1 MRVRL
6 NLMPWRERRR
16 VAAVRRF
23 QASLLGSA
31 VAALALVLVVDQLA
45 QARLREQLS
54 ANLALR
60 AQVEA
65 AEQPLRQLDE
75 VLEARAQVERR
86 HAALVRL
93 RAGQRA
99 VPSVLAALE
108 QTAPDGLQVSGLR
121 VQEGQLTLTG
131 LAANAALVARLVRD
145 MQPLAVLRD
154 VEVRHIR
161 SSAEGDRFELVARLP
176 LQGS

>member
-1 MRVRL
+1 MKVRL

-16 VAAVRRF
+16 AAAVRRF

-31 VAALALVLVVDQLA
+31 AAALAVVLVVDQLA

-60 AQVEA
+60 AQVET

-75 VLEARAQVERR
+75 VLEARTQVERR
-86 HAALVRL
+86 QTALARL
-93 RAGQRA
+93 KAGQQA

-108 QTAPDGLQVSGLR
+108 QTAPVGLQLSGLR
-121 VQEGQLTLTG
+121 VREGQLTLTG
-131 LAANAALVARLVRD
+131 LAANAALIARLVRD
-145 MQPLAVLRD
+145 MQRLAVLRD
-154 VEVRHIR
+154 VEVKHIR
-161 SSAEGDRFELVARLP
+161 SSAEGDRFELAARLP

>member
-1 MRVRL
+1 MRL

-16 VAAVRRF
+16 AAAVRRF

-31 VAALALVLVVDQLA
+31 VVALALVLVVDQLA

-75 VLEARAQVERR
+75 VLEGRAQVERR
-86 HAALVRL
+86 QAALVRL
-93 RAGQRA
+93 RAGQQA
-99 VPSVLAALE
+99 VPNVLAALE
-108 QTAPDGLQVSGLR
+108 QAAPVGVQVSGLR

-131 LAANAALVARLVRD
+131 LAANAALVVWLVRD
-145 MQPLAVLRD
+145 MQRLAMLRD

-161 SSAEGDRFELVARLP
+161 SSAEGNRFELVARLP
-176 LQGS
+176 LQGP